1 MGINIGLGR
10 KSQNTI
16 LQGLKGRY
24 PSAMG
29 IAHGRIIVPSQG
41 LKRRHTIAIGIAYG
55 MAKSQKKTSIKT
67 QNIYGIPSL
76 RDSRGKVLSAIPNY
90 LLNLFLMIA

>member
-16 LQGLKGRY
+16 LQGLKGRH

-29 IAHGRIIVPSQG
+29 IAHGIIIVPSQG

-55 MAKSQKKTSIKT
+55 MAKSQKKNFN
-67 QNIYGIPSL
+67 QNT
-76 RDSRGKVLSAIPNY
+76 KY
-90 LLNLFLMIA
+90 LWNTKPEG